1 VHPSSRCGVRSWLGP
16 HRRSEELYSCSSF
29 VPRPGNSLLYP
40 RPVSTM
46 SLPYGGIPRGGGEGV
61 RAGTSGRARRQ
72 RGSGSRGERGGDSD
86 GTRRMTP
93 GGGGAASHLV
103 HSRAR
108 LVVQDLVPPL
118 LLEAQELG
126 VHGRPRA
133 WIDVSR
139 ELVHVRAKLI
149 LVQLLELPHPR
160 RAPRHQRE
168 RERRE
173 EDAKRPRPTPAAGR
187 APTTRDERH
196 RAARLHT
203 GAASTGESVAEGTRG
218 GGARPP
224 TRPLLAAV
232 WRHP

>member
-1 VHPSSRCGVRSWLGP
+1 
-16 HRRSEELYSCSSF
+16 
-29 VPRPGNSLLYP
+29 
-40 RPVSTM
+40 
-46 SLPYGGIPRGGGEGV
+46 
-61 RAGTSGRARRQ
+61 
-72 RGSGSRGERGGDSD
+72 
-86 GTRRMTP
+86 MTP
-93 GGGGAASHLV
+93 GGGGGAASHLV

-173 EDAKRPRPTPAAGR
+173 EDAKRPRPTPAASR
-187 APTTRDERH
+187 APTPRDERH

-203 GAASTGESVAEGTRG
+203 GAASTGESVAEGTG
-218 GGARPP
+218 EGGARPP
-224 TRPLLAAV
+224 DPTVVSSALAPTLDGGMRYMPLRSWVRSPTPRARKKQRSCFKVAGSNQRKIRRGLGFDPQTRAATEKKICPL
-232 WRHP
+232 R